1 MSLRQNGEKNLGRN
15 QAQSGGQFS
24 SGQDIIVY
32 LLFTY
37 CFNSNFKCIN
47 VFYFY
52 FYIVAI
58 SNNNSIM

>member
-1 MSLRQNGEKNLGRN
+1 MEEKKPCEN

>member
-1 MSLRQNGEKNLGRN
+1 MEKKKNLGRN

-32 LLFTY
+32 LLLTY
-37 CFNSNFKCIN
+37 CFNKNLKCIN